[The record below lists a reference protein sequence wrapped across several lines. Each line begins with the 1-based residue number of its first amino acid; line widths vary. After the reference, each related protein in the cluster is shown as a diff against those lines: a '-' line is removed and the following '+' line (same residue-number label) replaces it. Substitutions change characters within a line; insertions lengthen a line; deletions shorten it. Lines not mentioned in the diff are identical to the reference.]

1 MVTEIVEFQVKPGTA
16 EKFIAG
22 VVSSKP
28 IFERSPGFVSLEL
41 HHVIENPLNIVL
53 LIKWHSVADHMERFQ
68 KSPDFLVWRAAVG
81 EFFADKPR
89 LQHTE
94 TKVSY

>member
-1 MVTEIVEFQVKPGTA
+1 MITEIVEFQVEPGTA

-22 VVSSKP
+22 VASSKS
-28 IFERSPGFVSLEL
+28 IFARSPGFISLEL

-53 LIKWHSVADHMERFQ
+53 LIRWNSVADHMELFQ
-68 KSPDFLVWRAAVG
+68 KSPEFALWRAAVG
-81 EFFADKPR
+81 EFFVARPR
-89 LQHTE
+89 LRHTE